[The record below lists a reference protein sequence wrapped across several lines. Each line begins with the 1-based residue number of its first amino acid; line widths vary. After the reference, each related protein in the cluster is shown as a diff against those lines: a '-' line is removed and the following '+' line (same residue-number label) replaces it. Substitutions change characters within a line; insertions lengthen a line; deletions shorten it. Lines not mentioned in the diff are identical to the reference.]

1 MNKIVI
7 DGSVGEGGG
16 QILRTSLT
24 LSLLTK
30 KALRIYNIRSKRSS
44 PGLKQ
49 QHLTALKAAAEI
61 SNAQVEG
68 DFPGS
73 QEVLFVPGEVKPG
86 KYNFKIPTAGST
98 TLVMQTIFMPLS
110 SASRAS
116 HVSIIGGTHVPWSP
130 PYHYLEWH
138 WLPWMERIG
147 YPGKIELH
155 KCGFYPAGGGRLSC
169 AVLPAESIKPLQMTA
184 RSKLI
189 QIRGISAASNLPRD
203 IPNRQRLRF
212 VSRLGSSYPLND
224 IRSAVLPGQGKGT
237 FLTVL
242 LEFEKTTACFTSLG
256 EKGKRAE
263 IVADELVKQVE
274 EYLNTPG
281 CVDLYLPDQLLI
293 PLSFANGQSSIQT
306 PKITLHL
313 ITNAEIIQQFLP
325 VRIFI
330 EGARGKP
337 GKVMITP

>member
-7 DGSVGEGGG
+7 DGSLGEGGG

-30 KALRIYNIRSKRSS
+30 KTLRIHNIRSKRSS

-49 QHLTALKAAAEI
+49 QHLTALRAAAEI

-73 QEVLFVPGEVKPG
+73 QEVLFVPGEIKPG
-86 KYNFKIPTAGST
+86 KYNFKITTAGST

-110 SASRAS
+110 ATSRAS
-116 HVSIIGGTHVPWSP
+116 HVSITGGTHVPGSP
-130 PYHYLEWH
+130 PYHYLEWQ
-138 WLPWMERIG
+138 WIPWMVRIG
-147 YPGKIELH
+147 YPGTVELH
-155 KCGFYPAGGGRLSC
+155 QCGYYPGGGGRLSC
-169 AVLPAESIKPLQMTA
+169 AVLPSESIKSLQVTE

-203 IPNRQRLRF
+203 IPNRQRMRF
-212 VSRLGSSYPLND
+212 VSKLGPSYPLNN

-237 FLTVL
+237 FLTVM

-263 IVADELVKQVE
+263 IVADELIKQVE

-281 CVDLYLPDQLLI
+281 CVDAYLPDQLLI
-293 PLSFANGQSSIQT
+293 PLSFASGKSNIQT

-313 ITNAEIIQQFLP
+313 LTNAEIIQQFLP
-325 VRIFI
+325 VRFTI
-330 EGARGKP
+330 EGEIGKP
-337 GKVMITP
+337 GKVVISP

>member
-16 QILRTSLT
+16 QIFRTSLT

-30 KALRIYNIRSKRSS
+30 KPLRIHNIRSKRSS

-73 QEVLFVPGEVKPG
+73 QEVLFVPGEIKPG
-86 KYNFKIPTAGST
+86 KYSFKIPTAGST
-98 TLVMQTIFMPLS
+98 ALVMQTIFMPLS
-110 SASRAS
+110 VASRTS
-116 HVSIIGGTHVPWSP
+116 HVSINGGTHVPWSP
-130 PYHYLEWH
+130 PYHYLEWQ

-147 YPGKIELH
+147 YPGKVELH
-155 KCGFYPAGGGRLSC
+155 QCGYYPAGGGRLSC
-169 AVLPAESIKPLQMTA
+169 AISPAESIKPVQVTG
-184 RSKLI
+184 RGKLI
-189 QIRGISAASNLPRD
+189 QIRGISAASNLPKD

-224 IRSAVLPGQGKGT
+224 IRSAVLSGQGKGT

-242 LEFEKTTACFTSLG
+242 LEFEKTTACFSSLG
-256 EKGKRAE
+256 EKAKRAE
-263 IVADELVKQVE
+263 KVADELVKKVE
-274 EYLNTPG
+274 EYMSGPG
-281 CVDLYLPDQLLI
+281 CVDAYLPDQLLI
-293 PLSFANGQSSIQT
+293 PLSFAHGQSSIQT

-313 ITNAEIIQQFLP
+313 MTNAEIIQQFLP
-325 VRIFI
+325 VRFSI
-330 EGARGKP
+330 EGDMGKP
-337 GKVMITP
+337 GKVIISP

>member
-7 DGSVGEGGG
+7 DGSLGEGGG

-30 KALRIYNIRSKRSS
+30 KALQIHNIRSKRSS

-49 QHLTALKAAAEI
+49 QHLTALRAAAEI

-73 QEVLFVPGEVKPG
+73 QEVLFVPGEIKPG
-86 KYNFKIPTAGST
+86 KYSFKITTAGST

-110 SASRAS
+110 AASRAS
-116 HVSIIGGTHVPWSP
+116 QVSITGGTHVPWSP
-130 PYHYLEWH
+130 PYHYLEWQ
-138 WLPWMERIG
+138 WIPWMARIG
-147 YPGKIELH
+147 YPGTVELH
-155 KCGFYPAGGGRLSC
+155 QCGYYPAGGGLLSC
-169 AVLPAESIKPLQMTA
+169 AVLPAESIEPLQVTEK
-184 RSKLI
+184 SKLI

-212 VSRLGSSYPLND
+212 VSKLGPSYPLND
-224 IRSAVLPGQGKGT
+224 IRSAVLSGQGKGT

-263 IVADELVKQVE
+263 IVADELIKQVE

-281 CVDLYLPDQLLI
+281 CVDDYLPDQLLI

-313 ITNAEIIQQFLP
+313 VTNAEIIQQFLP
-325 VRIFI
+325 VRFII
-330 EGARGKP
+330 EGGIGKP
-337 GKVMITP
+337 GKVVVCP